1 MLTNYHTHTTRCGHA
16 EGTEEKYIL
25 TALRCGYK
33 VLGFS
38 DHTPWAYATPGFVS
52 RIRMLPSQLDD
63 YVLTLRGLR
72 EKYADK
78 LHIRIG
84 LEAEYFPAY
93 LGWLR
98 EEMERLDIEYLILG
112 CHYDTTDEQDARAS
126 RFGGSTSTAGGIRVT
141 TFAVILLI
149 CRAAFT
155 GHTDINAFRRRIPTR
170 VAMTAVSITAAC
182 LFLVLSASLALM
194 LASDC
199 SLTDA
204 LFDACSSFG
213 LGGYSV
219 GVAREDNP
227 AALFILATAM
237 VVGRLG
243 PMTIAYAINRP
254 RALESIRYPNE
265 PIVVG

>member
-1 MLTNYHTHTTRCGHA
+1 MYGGA
-16 EGTEEKYIL
+16 PPIL
-25 TALRCGYK
+25 PASLRLSYPPCSLDWST
-33 VLGFS
+33 VENVVI
-38 DHTPWAYATPGFVS
+38 TPV
-52 RIRMLPSQLDD
+52 
-63 YVLTLRGLR
+63 
-72 EKYADK
+72 
-78 LHIRIG
+78 
-84 LEAEYFPAY
+84 
-93 LGWLR
+93 
-98 EEMERLDIEYLILG
+98 
-112 CHYDTTDEQDARAS
+112 C
-126 RFGGSTSTAGGIRVT
+126 
-141 TFAVILLI
+141 
-149 CRAAFT
+149 
-155 GHTDINAFRRRIPTR
+155 
-170 VAMTAVSITAAC
+170 AC

>member
-1 MLTNYHTHTTRCGHA
+1 
-16 EGTEEKYIL
+16 
-25 TALRCGYK
+25 
-33 VLGFS
+33 
-38 DHTPWAYATPGFVS
+38 
-52 RIRMLPSQLDD
+52 
-63 YVLTLRGLR
+63 
-72 EKYADK
+72 
-78 LHIRIG
+78 
-84 LEAEYFPAY
+84 
-93 LGWLR
+93 
-98 EEMERLDIEYLILG
+98 
-112 CHYDTTDEQDARAS
+112 
-126 RFGGSTSTAGGIRVT
+126 
-141 TFAVILLI
+141 
-149 CRAAFT
+149 
-155 GHTDINAFRRRIPTR
+155 
-170 VAMTAVSITAAC
+170 MTAVSITAAC

-194 LASDC
+194 LASGC